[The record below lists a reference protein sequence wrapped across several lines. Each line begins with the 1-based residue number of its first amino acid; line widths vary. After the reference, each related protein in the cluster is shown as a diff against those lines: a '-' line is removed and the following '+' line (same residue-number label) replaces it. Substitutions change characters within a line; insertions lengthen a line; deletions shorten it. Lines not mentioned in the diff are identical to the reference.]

1 MKGGSM
7 SELRCVLLPQ
17 VDGKTDYLSPLFC
30 RSGLPLVK
38 SMDRFG

>member
-1 MKGGSM
+1 M
-7 SELRCVLLPQ
+7 SELRCVLLPPMAK